1 MENII
6 DDGLSNSDISYESSI
21 DEKEYR
27 ASNYGIKKKRFIN
40 QKIKI

>member
-27 ASNYGIKKKRFIN
+27 ASNYGIKKRDLLIRK
-40 QKIKI
+40 